1 MGVSGLE
8 VEGGCAVVSLAG
20 SKQGKSRGCSRS
32 GSKQQRRQERH
43 FLVPTAAPAPGA
55 PLPARKARKV
65 RWKVRVSGPAC
76 RGRSSALPGTWKAK
90 GGKEAA
96 RVLVGIFLSSQ
107 HSQFGSSARKLIVAQ
122 TQTQATFPSPRQI
135 KLAV

>member
-1 MGVSGLE
+1 MSGLE

-55 PLPARKARKV
+55 PRPAREARKV
-65 RWKVRVSGPAC
+65 RRKVRVSCPAC
-76 RGRSSALPGTWKAK
+76 SSRSSASPGTWKAK
-90 GGKEAA
+90 GGKEACTG
-96 RVLVGIFLSSQ
+96 VGGYLSQ
-107 HSQFGSSARKLIVAQ
+107 HSQFWSSARKLIVTQ
-122 TQTQATFPSPRQI
+122 TQTQATFLSYRQI